1 MPLRVRKV
9 YPIYKTVAMGGCD
22 GRSAGHDGSL
32 APIWIFR
39 VLQCLGF
46 VGQRLVD
53 LGAGNGRVLASAL
66 ACGAEAVF
74 GHELPENKACKFVM
88 DDVLKTMDASHATS
102 GSPDPSFYSGRA
114 LWLPDDINQVV
125 QFSRQ
130 VRMFS

>member
-1 MPLRVRKV
+1 M
-9 YPIYKTVAMGGCD
+9 
-22 GRSAGHDGSL
+22 
-32 APIWIFR
+32 
-39 VLQCLGF
+39 
-46 VGQRLVD
+46 
-53 LGAGNGRVLASAL
+53 LASAL

-88 DDVLKTMDASHATS
+88 DAVLKTMDATS

>member
-1 MPLRVRKV
+1 MPLRVRQV
-9 YPIYKTVAMGGCD
+9 YRIYKTVTMGGCD

-32 APIWIFR
+32 APKWIFR

-46 VGQRLVD
+46 VRQRLVD

-66 ACGAEAVF
+66 ACDAEAVF

-88 DDVLKTMDASHATS
+88 DAVLKTMDATS
-102 GSPDPSFYSGRA
+102 GSPDPSFYSRRA
-114 LWLPDDINQVV
+114 LWLPDDINQVL

-130 VRMFS
+130 VTMFS